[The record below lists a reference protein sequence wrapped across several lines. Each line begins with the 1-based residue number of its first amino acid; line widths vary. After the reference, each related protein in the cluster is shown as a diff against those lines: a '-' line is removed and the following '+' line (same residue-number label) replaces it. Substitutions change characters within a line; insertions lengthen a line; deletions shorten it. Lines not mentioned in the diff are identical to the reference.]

1 MPDVV
6 PAAPP
11 RPRPPSASRPRI
23 AGATRARAQ
32 RSAPGGGARLLRNG
46 FDPRPGAG
54 GFRRPGGL
62 RHRRRRQVGRERGG
76 PIRRSGHSLQRGGRV
91 RRRVRHRRP
100 PPPAGDPARAWC
112 PGPERQGAGDVRPSS
127 RADGPR
133 HPCDLL
139 LRPEG
144 LGGAAARRVSRVL
157 RRPTVHQGRRADADH
172 QARDAHEPLPGQR
185 FGPCRKSSRHL
196 RARQPG
202 EGRVGPGSRVLQH
215 RVWLPAHD
223 RARRCDA
230 MAVTFARGFR
240 AGTAACGIKA
250 FTTGASAIP
259 TNQRDDLCVIHS
271 AHPCD
276 TGGVFTT
283 NKVKSASVVI
293 DQLHL
298 QRNRVQALTINS
310 GNANACT
317 GAQGFRDALLMA
329 KLSADRLDLDPDQVL
344 VSSTGV
350 IGRFLPMDA
359 IKSGIAAAC
368 GNLGGDSGEAA
379 ARAIMTT
386 DTRPKTARVDVEV
399 GDRAVRVGG
408 MCKGSGMIH
417 PNMATMLA
425 YITTDAA
432 VEPGL
437 MSKLVKSVADLS
449 FNQVTVDGDSS
460 TNDSFLILAN
470 GAAGN
475 QPIGAGSAQ
484 ADALRDGL
492 IQVARELARAIAR
505 DGEGATRLI
514 TVKVLEAASAS
525 EARTAAR
532 AVPSANLAM
541 TAVHCVDPNWGR
553 IVCALGY
560 SGAELA
566 LDPPHLTGRGLV

>member
-1 MPDVV
+1 
-6 PAAPP
+6 
-11 RPRPPSASRPRI
+11 
-23 AGATRARAQ
+23 
-32 RSAPGGGARLLRNG
+32 
-46 FDPRPGAG
+46 
-54 GFRRPGGL
+54 
-62 RHRRRRQVGRERGG
+62 
-76 PIRRSGHSLQRGGRV
+76 
-91 RRRVRHRRP
+91 
-100 PPPAGDPARAWC
+100 
-112 PGPERQGAGDVRPSS
+112 
-127 RADGPR
+127 
-133 HPCDLL
+133 
-139 LRPEG
+139 
-144 LGGAAARRVSRVL
+144 
-157 RRPTVHQGRRADADH
+157 
-172 QARDAHEPLPGQR
+172 
-185 FGPCRKSSRHL
+185 
-196 RARQPG
+196 
-202 EGRVGPGSRVLQH
+202 
-215 RVWLPAHD
+215 
-223 RARRCDA
+223 
-230 MAVTFARGFR
+230 MAVTYARGFR

-250 FTTGASAIP
+250 FTTGAASIP
-259 TNQRDDLCVIHS
+259 RDQRDDLCVIHS
-271 AHPCD
+271 AYPCD

-350 IGRFLPMDA
+350 IGRFLPMEA

-368 GNLGGDSGEAA
+368 GSLSGDSGDAA

-386 DTRPKTARVDVEV
+386 DTKPKTAHVDVEV
-399 GDRAVRVGG
+399 GGRAVRVGG

-437 MSKLVKSVADLS
+437 MSTLVKSVADQS
-449 FNQVTVDGDSS
+449 FNQVTIDGDSS

-475 QPIGAGSAQ
+475 EPVVAGTPQ

-492 IQVARELARAIAR
+492 VQVARELSRAIAR

-514 TVKVLEAASAS
+514 TVKVLEAASAA

-532 AVPSANLAM
+532 AVASSNLVK
-541 TAVHCVDPNWGR
+541 TAVHGGDPNWGR

-560 SGAELA
+560 SGAEVA
-566 LDPPHLTGRGLV
+566 LDRLNLSVGGLVVFERGAGVDVDLSAVRRAFEEAEIEIVARLGLGDGEAESWGCDLSEEYVRINADYTT